1 MKNEDC
7 RMSNF
12 DFLDKDVLTKQYY
25 KRVAEAEMSY
35 AMGLYSNVLVS
46 ARAVAENIAKEIAD
60 LNHLVVD
67 ERETFNSVLKRLKLG
82 QYIDKYALQ
91 FFYDV
96 KNIGNVAAHTLSD
109 NSQADALTALRRLYS
124 LCVWF
129 VDSYYDEN
137 IDATDFQEPKKADV
151 LYQTTTQP
159 LSNAEKNLIYIQTAD
174 NSSGKFSV
182 YEGNQKVGKTTIT
195 DLAEN
200 NSDNSPYLRNWAK
213 KRIDQ
218 YMKTSGIPVNLEW
231 AELAYRKSDGLWF
244 TDHDVHR
251 VLERA
256 GIKHSRNLSGNE
268 WFETDLETAKKAIK
282 AVKEGKDTLDKIEED
297 LEEQIVLRPE
307 QQRAVDKTKEGFKSG
322 KKMLWNAKMRFGKT
336 LTALELIK
344 EQKYKKVLI
353 MTHRPVVDGGWFK
366 DFKKIGMPDASYVY
380 GSKNRGHENVNELE
394 KLNQPYV
401 YFASIQDLGGSEVV
415 GGKVSDKNRE
425 LFAVDWDLVIVD
437 EAHEGTQTELTQN
450 ILNLVVKK
458 HTKELDLSGTPFN
471 ILSDYDEDHVFTWDY
486 TMEQEAKEN
495 WAKDHPNEANP
506 YAPLPKVSMFTFE
519 MNKNFK
525 DPRFNREGLGKYT
538 FNFKEFFRTDKDG
551 KFVYERD
558 VKKFLDNITNPGTAN
573 YPFSTREFRNRLRHT
588 LWVLP
593 GIKEANALENL
604 LKKHSVFGTEYNVIN
619 VVRNDRSDSDLG
631 TDNDVDAERK
641 EIARADKAGKK
652 TITLTVRKLTAG
664 ATVPEWTGVLFLS
677 NTNSAMQ
684 YLQAAFRAQTPYSS
698 PDFGKKENC
707 YIFDFAPDRALT
719 VMAESTSLA
728 TGVGKIQTKEQKARM
743 AKLMNF
749 LPILGESNQ
758 QMKPYKVDKL
768 LAKLKRA
775 YAEKAVRT
783 GFDDDSIYSDQL
795 FLVDDIDLKEF
806 DKLVGIVGTNN
817 EKRELSKIDI
827 NHQGLDEEEYD
838 KAEKAR
844 KKKPKERSKEEQEK
858 INKLKE
864 LKKQRKTMISILRGI
879 SIRIPMMIYG
889 MDIKFDEDVS
899 IKKFVDNI
907 DDVSWAEFM
916 PKGITKELFNK
927 FVKYYDADVF
937 IEAGKIIRRQ
947 VKELDKADPLER
959 VEKIADIFGTFR
971 NPDKETVL
979 TPWRVVNMHL
989 GKTIGGLSFFDRDY
1003 QYSYEDGNIVRR
1015 WIETEYT
1022 NKIFSEN
1029 THILEINSKTGL
1041 YPLYVATSLYWKEFN
1056 KLNDQTAGK
1065 FGFEDELMI
1074 WQKILRENIF
1084 LVAKTP
1090 MAKEIAKRTL
1100 TGYHKDWD
1108 INAEYVEN
1116 IVEDSKSD
1124 VNKEAKKIEGMFG
1137 DMKFDVV
1144 IGNPPYQRVTSKK
1157 TASGQQPVEN
1167 IFQYFQELAD
1177 QLDVRYS
1184 SLIYPGKRWIHA
1196 AGKGLKKFGYSQ
1208 MNNKHLKK
1216 LTYFEDANDIFKDVA
1231 IADGI
1236 SIVFKDY
1243 SKNSDSFLYEFVGKD
1258 GYKKTLEIK
1267 YPGEKLLILNPQDMI
1282 IAQKIDNFVEKNK
1295 LKYIS
1300 DSPVI
1305 NRQLFKIESNFVE
1318 KNPDKVRLYNSK
1330 EKLEDNEI
1338 KLFTNDKAGKAG
1350 RATWFIT
1357 NKENI
1362 RAHPELIGEWQ
1373 VIVSSANA
1381 GGQKRSNQ
1389 IQIIDDRSAFG
1400 RSRLALKS
1408 FKTKLEAENFLMY
1421 AQSDIIKFAFLLTD
1435 ESITS
1440 LGKEVPDIINY
1451 TSTGLL
1457 NFSENIDDQLRN
1469 YVGLSSEEMNH
1480 IRECINNIR

>member
-25 KRVAEAEMSY
+25 KRAAEAEMSY

-60 LNHLVVD
+60 SNNLVLD
-67 ERETFNSVLKRLKLG
+67 ERETFDSVLKRLKSG

-129 VDSYYDEN
+129 ADNYYDKN

-251 VLERA
+251 VLERS

-282 AVKEGKDTLDKIEED
+282 AVKEGKDTLDKVEED
-297 LEEQIVLRPE
+297 LAEKIVLRPE

-353 MTHRPVVDGGWFK
+353 MTHRPVVDNGWFE
-366 DFKKIGMPDASYVY
+366 DFKKIGMPDVGYVY

-394 KLNQPYV
+394 KLTQPYV

-495 WAKDHPNEANP
+495 WDKDHPNEANP

-519 MNKNFK
+519 MNKHFK

-551 KFVYERD
+551 KFVYESD

-593 GIKEANALENL
+593 GIKEANALEKL

-619 VVRNDRSDSDLG
+619 VVRNDRSDSELG

-641 EIARADKAGKK
+641 EIAKADKVGKK
-652 TITLTVRKLTAG
+652 TITLTVRKLTTG

-698 PDFGKKENC
+698 PEFGKKENC

-768 LAKLKRA
+768 LAQLKRA

-817 EKRELSKIDI
+817 KKRELSKIDI
-827 NHQGLDEEEYD
+827 NHQGLNEEEYN

-844 KKKPKERSKEEQEK
+844 KKKPKERSKEEQEE

-959 VEKIADIFGTFR
+959 VEKIADIFSTFR

-989 GKTIGGLSFFDRDY
+989 GKTIGGLSFFDKDY

-1015 WIETEYT
+1015 WIDTEYT
-1022 NKIFSEN
+1022 NKIFNEN
-1029 THILEINSKTGL
+1029 AHILEINSKTGL

-1116 IVEDSKSD
+1116 IVEDSKAD
-1124 VNKEAKKIEGMFG
+1124 IDKEAKKIEGIFG
-1137 DMKFDVV
+1137 NMKFDVV
-1144 IGNPPYQRVTSKK
+1144 IGNPPYQQEVGGTRSSQRSIYHLFIKLGVKLADITTLITPARFLSDAGDTPTTFNREILNDPHFKVVLFEKNATKIFPQTDIKGGIAISLYDKNKNFEPIKLYIPFTELKGIYKKVLSDVTEKGSLTDIIYPANKFNLISLYKYYPSDKK
-1157 TASGQQPVEN
+1157 KVSSNGKERRLQSN
-1167 IFQYFQELAD
+1167 IFK
-1177 QLDVRYS
+1177 LDAFH
-1184 SLIYPGKRWIHA
+1184 L
-1196 AGKGLKKFGYSQ
+1196 Q
-1208 MNNKHLKK
+1208 QNKH
-1216 LTYFEDANDIFKDVA
+1216 DIA
-1231 IADGI
+1231 ICG
-1236 SIVFKDY
+1236 VV
-1243 SKNSDSFLYEFVGKD
+1243 KNKRTIRYIDQDIIDFNFRNNIN
-1258 GYKKTLEIK
+1258 GYKVIIPKSNGSGTLGEQVSSPMVGSPMLGYTYTFIGVGNFKKKETAENCMKYIKTKFARAILGILKTTQDNTPEKWKLIPLQDFTSSSDINWSKSISEIDRELYHKYNLSAEEIK
-1267 YPGEKLLILNPQDMI
+1267 
-1282 IAQKIDNFVEKNK
+1282 F
-1295 LKYIS
+1295 
-1300 DSPVI
+1300 
-1305 NRQLFKIESNFVE
+1305 IES
-1318 KNPDKVRLYNSK
+1318 R
-1330 EKLEDNEI
+1330 
-1338 KLFTNDKAGKAG
+1338 
-1350 RATWFIT
+1350 
-1357 NKENI
+1357 
-1362 RAHPELIGEWQ
+1362 
-1373 VIVSSANA
+1373 
-1381 GGQKRSNQ
+1381 
-1389 IQIIDDRSAFG
+1389 IQPMD
-1400 RSRLALKS
+1400 
-1408 FKTKLEAENFLMY
+1408 
-1421 AQSDIIKFAFLLTD
+1421 
-1435 ESITS
+1435 
-1440 LGKEVPDIINY
+1440 
-1451 TSTGLL
+1451 
-1457 NFSENIDDQLRN
+1457 
-1469 YVGLSSEEMNH
+1469 
-1480 IRECINNIR
+1480 

>member
-1 MKNEDC
+1 
-7 RMSNF
+7 MSNF

-25 KRVAEAEMSY
+25 KRAAEAEMSY

-60 LNHLVVD
+60 SNYLVVD
-67 ERETFNSVLKRLKLG
+67 ERETFDSVLKRLKSG

-109 NSQADALTALRRLYS
+109 NSQEDALTALRRLYS

-137 IDATDFQEPKKADV
+137 IDATDFQEPKKEDV

-251 VLERA
+251 VLERS
-256 GIKHSRNLSGNE
+256 GIKHSHNLSGNE

-282 AVKEGKDTLDKIEED
+282 AVKEGKDTLDKVEED

-366 DFKKIGMPDASYVY
+366 DFKKIGMPNAGYVY

-495 WAKDHPNEANP
+495 WDKDHPNEVNP

-519 MNKNFK
+519 MNKHFK

-538 FNFKEFFRTDKDG
+538 FNFKEFFRTDKEG
-551 KFVYERD
+551 KFVYESD

-593 GIKEANALENL
+593 GIREANALENL
-604 LKKHSVFGTEYNVIN
+604 LKKHPVFGIEYNVIN

-641 EIARADKAGKK
+641 EIAKADKAGKK
-652 TITLTVRKLTAG
+652 TITLTVRKLTTG

-768 LAKLKRA
+768 LAQLKRA

-817 EKRELSKIDI
+817 KKRELSKIDI
-827 NHQGLDEEEYD
+827 NHQGLNEEEYN

-844 KKKPKERSKEEQEK
+844 KKKPKERSKEEQEE

-959 VEKIADIFGTFR
+959 VEKIADIFSTFR

-989 GKTIGGLSFFDRDY
+989 GKTIGGLSFFDKDY

-1015 WIETEYT
+1015 WIDTEYT
-1022 NKIFSEN
+1022 NKIFNEN
-1029 THILEINSKTGL
+1029 AHILEINSKTGL

-1116 IVEDSKSD
+1116 IVEDSKAD
-1124 VNKEAKKIEGMFG
+1124 IDKEAKKIEGIFG
-1137 DMKFDVV
+1137 NMKFDVV
-1144 IGNPPYQRVTSKK
+1144 IGNPPYQQEVGGTRSSQRSIYHLFIKLGVKLADITTLITPARFLSDAGDTPTTFNREILNDPHFKVVLFEKNATKIFPQTDIKGGIAISLYDKNKNFEPIKLYIPFTELKGIYKKVLSDVTEKGSLTDIIYPANKFNLISLYKYYPSDKK
-1157 TASGQQPVEN
+1157 KVSSNGKERRLQSN
-1167 IFQYFQELAD
+1167 IFK
-1177 QLDVRYS
+1177 LDAFH
-1184 SLIYPGKRWIHA
+1184 L
-1196 AGKGLKKFGYSQ
+1196 Q
-1208 MNNKHLKK
+1208 QNKH
-1216 LTYFEDANDIFKDVA
+1216 DIA
-1231 IADGI
+1231 ICG
-1236 SIVFKDY
+1236 VV
-1243 SKNSDSFLYEFVGKD
+1243 KNKRTIRYIDQDIIDFNFRNNIN
-1258 GYKKTLEIK
+1258 GYKVIIPKSNGSGTLGEQVSSPMVGLPMLGYTYTFIGVGNFKKKETAENCMKYIKTKFARAILGILKTTQDNTPEKWKLIPLQDFTSSSDINWSKSISEIDRELYHKYNLSAEEIK
-1267 YPGEKLLILNPQDMI
+1267 
-1282 IAQKIDNFVEKNK
+1282 F
-1295 LKYIS
+1295 
-1300 DSPVI
+1300 
-1305 NRQLFKIESNFVE
+1305 IES
-1318 KNPDKVRLYNSK
+1318 R
-1330 EKLEDNEI
+1330 
-1338 KLFTNDKAGKAG
+1338 
-1350 RATWFIT
+1350 
-1357 NKENI
+1357 
-1362 RAHPELIGEWQ
+1362 
-1373 VIVSSANA
+1373 
-1381 GGQKRSNQ
+1381 
-1389 IQIIDDRSAFG
+1389 IQPMD
-1400 RSRLALKS
+1400 
-1408 FKTKLEAENFLMY
+1408 
-1421 AQSDIIKFAFLLTD
+1421 
-1435 ESITS
+1435 
-1440 LGKEVPDIINY
+1440 
-1451 TSTGLL
+1451 
-1457 NFSENIDDQLRN
+1457 
-1469 YVGLSSEEMNH
+1469 
-1480 IRECINNIR
+1480 